1 MNKEK
6 SYSEPTFKGII
17 IKFKQGNNLEKIQ
30 RNNIENLSKKSE
42 LCMNKSRELPNHI

>member
-17 IKFKQGNNLEKIQ
+17 MKKQGNNLEKIQ
-30 RNNIENLSKKSE
+30 RNNIENLAKKSE